1 MYTDLPKVTPVA
13 NLLKQEL
20 ITAQALKVKMLRSGI
35 FSMEDLLQFPVAFP
49 LQLNS
54 VDVGIDRLVSLSFSK
69 AIADND
75 ARTLINLA
83 FAEFLRQRMA
93 RLASILSVQETDFIM
108 NRIPLFFSIES
119 LPGGCYVVRV

>member
-1 MYTDLPKVTPVA
+1 LYTDLPKVTPVA

-20 ITAQALKVKMLRSGI
+20 IAAQAIKVKMLRSGI

-54 VDVGIDRLVSLSFSK
+54 VDVGVDRLVSLSFSK

-75 ARTLINLA
+75 ARVVISLA
-83 FAEFLRQRMA
+83 FTEFLRQRMA
-93 RLASILSVQETDFIM
+93 RLASVLSVQETSFIM
-108 NRIPLFFSIES
+108 NRIPLLFSIES